1 MQFLAKDALYESEKP
16 YKFKYAADVG
26 IPTSNLRYQKQEP
39 IKISS
44 IRGRERDFTIE
55 KNGFA
60 VLRICRDV
68 SYDDF
73 STEAGIQRYR
83 DLVAEQVK
91 THLGADK
98 VQVYE
103 HRVCLYTGLL
113 CRSFC

>member
-16 YKFKYAADVG
+16 YKFKYAAEIG
-26 IPTSNLRYQKQEP
+26 IPTSNLQYEEEP
-39 IKISS
+39 VTVTS
-44 IRGRERDFTIE
+44 IRGREREFTVE

-60 VLRICRDV
+60 VLKICEDM

-103 HRVCLYTGLL
+103 HRVCLALYRSLL
-113 CRSFC
+113 